1 MSETQQRSPLARPAT
16 AADQARRGA
25 RDALFAAACVLVGA
39 WALFQNFFKIGTAPI
54 LADEPVYT
62 TAGWR
67 YLYGKVSSPP
77 PFRSQAATPAN
88 FEHPPLAKYLF
99 GLAQRLS
106 GTPGDLTASRCVSA
120 AATVLAAVVAGIW
133 LARAAGRWPGLL
145 AAGLLAVLP
154 QPAGGS
160 DGRFGRFA
168 MLDPL
173 ATLFMVLSVV
183 LAWEWF
189 RQGSRQPSRSR
200 QSPRRWSRQSFRQWS
215 RQWFRQSPRQWFRQS
230 PRQWFRQSPRQWF
243 RHGSRQS
250 PRQSFRHSG
259 RRGWVLAVATG
270 GAVALA
276 AGAKENGWL
285 GVVGPVVLILV
296 SAAHSRRGS
305 VIRARLGQTAAAVV
319 VAVAGFAALY
329 LPISDPIS
337 AIRYLVGFQT
347 THSSD
352 GHLVG
357 FAGRVTSRP
366 PWWANLWFAGHGY
379 GSVLTGFIVVAALC
393 AVVLRRDLLVG
404 WCAASLA
411 APFVFHCFVAHVA
424 LSFYWVMWTPMVLV
438 LAALGVCE
446 VVGRA
451 ARVRRWPVPL
461 AVATAVALLLVPE
474 LEGVEES
481 VATAQIHPV
490 GPEAL
495 PALMAGHHLS
505 GPIVSTG
512 VAGWEYSYYL
522 PSVAVTTSI
531 RADAS
536 VPADTIAVAKP
547 QCRDA
552 LDPAVRA
559 LVAVNEASGDVRQIY
574 SDATMTVYAVV
585 GTLKAPTPDQV
596 ADQPPSRD
604 TDGC

>member
-16 AADQARRGA
+16 AADQARRGP

-120 AATVLAAVVAGIW
+120 AATVLAAVVAGVW

-189 RQGSRQPSRSR
+189 RQGSRQGSRSRQPSR
-200 QSPRRWSRQSFRQWS
+200 QSPRRWSRQPSRQWS
-215 RQWFRQSPRQWFRQS
+215 RL
-230 PRQWFRQSPRQWF
+230 
-243 RHGSRQS
+243 GSRQS
-250 PRQSFRHSG
+250 QLQSSRHSG
-259 RRGWVLAVATG
+259 RRAWVLAVATG

-285 GVVGPVVLILV
+285 GAVGPVVLILV
-296 SAAHSRRGS
+296 SAARSRRGS
-305 VIRARLGQTAAAVV
+305 VIRARLAQTAAAVV

-379 GSVLTGFIVVAALC
+379 GSVLSGFIVVAALC

-411 APFVFHCFVAHVA
+411 APFVFHCFIAHVA

-461 AVATAVALLLVPE
+461 AAATAVALLLVPE

-531 RADAS
+531 REDAS
-536 VPADTIAVAKP
+536 VPADTIVVAKP

-559 LVAVNEASGDVRQIY
+559 LVAVNEASGGVQQIY

-585 GTLKAPTPDQV
+585 GTLKAPTPEQV